1 MRILFFVF
9 ILFCIVFLLGASGY
23 HVYAGFS
30 SYAQVHKNFQTLEDR
45 VDTMV
50 EHFNGECSFII
61 KDIKRPSCQIS
72 RNQDRMF
79 PAASLIK
86 LPLAA
91 VAFRAVQE
99 NKIALNQPITIERKD
114 ITGGSGVLK
123 TKITPLT
130 LTFQELIQTMIACSD
145 NTASNKI
152 IGLLGYD
159 YINDGFRALGLKG
172 TILRRKMMDFSM
184 RRKGVENYTTA
195 TDTVYLLE
203 KIYKKELINVR
214 SSELMMAF
222 LREQKIK
229 DRIPR
234 YLPKQVDVAHK
245 TGLERG
251 VVHDAG
257 IIFSPRSDFV
267 ICVLTKRVKSYSKA
281 KKFIARLSLLT
292 YNRLCVDN

>member
-1 MRILFFVF
+1 MRKIRFVF
-9 ILFCIVFLLGASGY
+9 IFFCVFLFLGASGY
-23 HVYAGFS
+23 HAYTGLS
-30 SYAQVHKNFQTLEDR
+30 SYAQVHKNFQTLQDR
-45 VDTMV
+45 VDVMV
-50 EHFNGECSFII
+50 ENFSGECAFII
-61 KDIKRPSCQIS
+61 KDIKHPSCEIS
-72 RNQDRMF
+72 RNQNRMF

-91 VAFRAVQE
+91 VAFKAVKE
-99 NKIALNQPITIERKD
+99 NKISLEQTITIERKD
-114 ITGGSGVLK
+114 ITGGSGILK
-123 TKITPLT
+123 TKVVPITM
-130 LTFQELIQTMIACSD
+130 TFQELIETMIAHSD

-152 IGLLGYD
+152 IGLLGYE
-159 YINDGFRALGLKG
+159 YINDGFKGLGLKG

-184 RRKGVENYTTA
+184 RRKGVENYITA
-195 TDTVYLLE
+195 ADTVYLLE
-203 KIYKKELINVR
+203 KIYKKELIDIR

-292 YNRLCVDN
+292 YNRLCIDN